1 MVWAKSSMSGAGPDD
16 AVLNVSIGDPGLHEA
31 DLLPLFTFPMNMTYN
46 GSEDR
51 YEFTLVG
58 VPPPDVGDTVTVS
71 SSLGGAYNA
80 FLE

>member
-1 MVWAKSSMSGAGPDD
+1 M
-16 AVLNVSIGDPGLHEA
+16 HEA